1 MHSIQKLVPY
11 LDPDGILRV
20 GGRLDYNDDF
30 RDELKHLAILPTRHK
45 VTQLF
50 IFERHDHLGHCATKT
65 VLASLSNDEGLKVI
79 GGAQAVCSYLS
90 DCFTCKL
97 LRQSRGQQLMA
108 PLPEY
113 RFTPR
118 QAVFTSVSLNYAGP
132 FEVKRGQNTEKRCI
146 CTFVCNATTAV
157 RLEMVESLH
166 TSAFL
171 NAF

>member
-20 GGRLDYNDDF
+20 GVRLDYNDDF
-30 RDELKHLAILPTRHK
+30 RDELKHPAILPKRHK

-50 IFERHDHLGHCATKT
+50 ILERHEHWGHHVAET

-79 GGAQAVCSYLS
+79 GGAQTVRSYLS

-97 LRQSRGQQLMA
+97 LRKSRGQQLMA

-113 RFTPR
+113 RVTPR
-118 QAVFTSVSLNYAGP
+118 QAVFTSVSLDYAGP
-132 FEVKRGQNTEKRCI
+132 FEVKRGRSTKK
-146 CTFVCNATTAV
+146 
-157 RLEMVESLH
+157 
-166 TSAFL
+166 
-171 NAF
+171 